1 LADSY
6 NEGQEVPFDAT
17 GSTDADDKVLT
28 YRWNFGDESCFAF
41 PEPADCTQ
49 PQPKHVFAND
59 GVYKVG
65 LFVFD
70 AYEEEA
76 TEKFVTIKNVKP
88 DISITGLTSGSFFPQ
103 DEGEEFRKG
112 GSFEDPGAD
121 FWSATVDYGEGG
133 GTQALDLIAKSFV
146 LRHTYADNGSYTIAV
161 AVKDDDE
168 TSTTSGTLQVRNV
181 NPKVD
186 AGADQ
191 TFTSG
196 QTFNLAGSFSDPGVN
211 DAPWSWSVA
220 WGFGSPTT
228 GSTNTQGA
236 ISASRRMCAAGSYNV
251 VLSVTDK
258 DNGTGTDN
266 AQVTVGYV
274 VVGLAIMPNANPG
287 AVSLKKQGTLP
298 VAVLSSA
305 TFDART
311 VDIASVRLGNEIGT
325 ETEVEKLKGKYQ
337 VGIQDVNG
345 DGRLDMVLTF
355 SVPQLVANGDLTPS
369 STSLVIRGFQGSTGD
384 SCINFR
390 GVGAVR
396 VVS

>member
-28 YRWNFGDESCFAF
+28 YSWNFGDESCFAI
-41 PEPADCTQ
+41 PQPADCTQ
-49 PQPKHVFAND
+49 AQPKHVYAND
-59 GVYKVG
+59 GGYKVG

-70 AYEEEA
+70 GYEEEA
-76 TEKFVTIKNVKP
+76 TEKVVTIRNVKP
-88 DISITGLTSGSFFPQ
+88 DISISGLTNGKFFPE
-103 DEGEEFRKG
+103 DEGAEFSHG
-112 GSFEDPGAD
+112 GSFTDPGAD
-121 FWSATVDYGEGG
+121 FWSATVNYGDGS
-133 GTQALDLIAKSFV
+133 GTQTLDLIAKFFA
-146 LRHTYADNGSYTIAV
+146 LKHTYADNGLYTV
-161 AVKDDDE
+161 TVGVKDDDE
-168 TSTTSGTLQVRNV
+168 TSTESGTLEVRNV
-181 NPKVD
+181 RPTVN

-196 QTFNLAGSFSDPGVN
+196 QTFNLSGSFSDPGVN

-228 GSTNTQGA
+228 GSTNTQGT
-236 ISASRRMCAAGSYNV
+236 ISTSRRMCAAGTYNV
-251 VLSVTDK
+251 ELSVTDK
-258 DNGTGTDN
+258 DGGTGTDN

-274 VVGLAIMPNANPG
+274 VVGLAIMPNANPS
-287 AVSLKKQGTLP
+287 AISLKKQGSLP
-298 VAVLSSA
+298 VAILSSA

-311 VDIASVRLGNEIGT
+311 VDIASIRLGNEVGT
-325 ETEVEKLKGKYQ
+325 ETGVEQLKGKYQ
-337 VGIQDVNG
+337 FGIQDVNG
-345 DGRLDMVLTF
+345 DGRLDIVLSF
-355 SVPQLVANGDLTPS
+355 SVTKLVANGDLTSS

-390 GVGAVR
+390 GVGSVR